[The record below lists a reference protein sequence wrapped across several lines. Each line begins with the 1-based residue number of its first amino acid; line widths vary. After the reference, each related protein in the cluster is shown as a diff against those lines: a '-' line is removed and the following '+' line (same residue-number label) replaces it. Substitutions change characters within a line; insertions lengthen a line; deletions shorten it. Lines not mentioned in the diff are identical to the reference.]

1 MTGYT
6 RITKAQFYSYGGF
19 AAYPR
24 LVRVTRDGDWA
35 YYQENRR

>member
-1 MTGYT
+1 MTNYT
-6 RITKAQFYSYGGF
+6 RITKAQFYSGGGF

-24 LVRVTRDGDWA
+24 LVRVTWDGDWT